1 MRRPVLT
8 EISAILGRRVRRW
21 PWPSGWRR
29 SSSRVA
35 WPPTRSS
42 GRLGSGAWVSA
53 IAIGLAP
60 ALAPALALAA
70 TAGSLRA
77 AERPARAGAPGMPCG
92 TLPTVDLAGV
102 DDSFGPAMVG
112 PAGAAYN
119 PALPSLV
126 PVRRVELVGCDLH
139 VGNGSLPL
147 RQYGQLNGA
156 HWDQEDKDQILATL
170 DSGHLDIAVGAEMRA
185 AGICW
190 GSGSFVIRTRAHGEL
205 SIPRQALEL
214 LLNGNTV
221 GETFSL
227 DGTSGEGILFTEY
240 RLSLGLPLYQM
251 VGQDRGALEGW
262 HAGCAAKILRGWRYA
277 RILEAAGG
285 LTTTSQALY
294 GDGSIRSL
302 AAQGGTGFGADVGF
316 AGPLCGSWTAS
327 LVVTDLLG
335 WLDFTGDVQERIDS
349 FDLSGLCIGEG
360 AGQIVATETVE
371 IPVDAFRVYLP
382 VGLSLGAARRD
393 ESSLTSLRMDLSGED
408 RLGAARTVRVAIG
421 HARRFAGCLAARG
434 TASLGG
440 ADRASLGGELGWRV
454 GAAQV
459 DLGLRS
465 WGSLNPWA
473 SRGIGLVA
481 TLNLTL

>member
-8 EISAILGRRVRRW
+8 EIGGILSRRVRPRQR
-21 PWPSGWRR
+21 PSGWRC
-29 SSSRVA
+29 
-35 WPPTRSS
+35 WPPRVVWPPPRSA
-42 GRLGSGAWVSA
+42 RRMGARAWASA

-60 ALAPALALAA
+60 AIGLAVTAESVPAE
-70 TAGSLRA
+70 
-77 AERPARAGAPGMPCG
+77 ERPAWAGAPSMPCG
-92 TLPTVDLAGV
+92 MLPTVDLAGV
-102 DDSFGPAMVG
+102 DGSFGPAMMG

-126 PVRRVELVGCDLH
+126 PVRRVELVGCDLQ

-156 HWDQEDKDQILATL
+156 HWDQADKDRILATL
-170 DSGHLDIAVGAEMRA
+170 DTGRLDIAAGAELRA
-185 AGICW
+185 AGISW
-190 GSGSFVIRTRAHGEL
+190 DNGSFVIRTRAHGAL
-205 SIPRQALEL
+205 SIPKQALEL

-221 GETFSL
+221 GEAFTL

-240 RLSLGLPLYQM
+240 RLSLGLPLHQIA
-251 VGQDRGALEGW
+251 GQDQGPLEGW

-302 AAQGGTGFGADVGF
+302 AAQGGTGFGADVGV
-316 AGPLCGSWTAS
+316 AGPLRGSWMAS

-335 WLDFTGDVQERIDS
+335 WLDFAGDAQERIDS
-349 FDLSGLCIGEG
+349 FAVSGLCIGEG
-360 AGQIVATETVE
+360 AGQIVATETVK
-371 IPVDAFRVYLP
+371 IPVAAFRVYLP
-382 VGLSLGAARRD
+382 VGLSLGAARRG

-408 RLGAARTVRVAIG
+408 RLGAARTARVAIG
-421 HARRFAGCLAARG
+421 HARRLAGCLAARG

-440 ADRASLGGELGWRV
+440 ADGASLGGEMGWRV